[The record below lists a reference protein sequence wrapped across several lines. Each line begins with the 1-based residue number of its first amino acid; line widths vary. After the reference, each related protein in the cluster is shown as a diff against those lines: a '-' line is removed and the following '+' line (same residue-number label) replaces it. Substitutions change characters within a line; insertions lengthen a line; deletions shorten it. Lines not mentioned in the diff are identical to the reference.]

1 MHRKDNFIKHGNVHL
16 KKSREIPKTRTKTT
30 KKVSMIEVEFNFFSE
45 AVFLYEQIT
54 LSKNGKILQEK
65 FLHLLSKKTS

>member
-1 MHRKDNFIKHGNVHL
+1 MEMSTRKSHMKYQ
-16 KKSREIPKTRTKTT
+16 KRTKTT
-30 KKVSMIEVEFNFFSE
+30 KKVSIIEVEFNFFSE

>member
-16 KKSREIPKTRTKTT
+16 KKSHTKTRTKTT
-30 KKVSMIEVEFNFFSE
+30 KKVSIIEVEFNFFSE